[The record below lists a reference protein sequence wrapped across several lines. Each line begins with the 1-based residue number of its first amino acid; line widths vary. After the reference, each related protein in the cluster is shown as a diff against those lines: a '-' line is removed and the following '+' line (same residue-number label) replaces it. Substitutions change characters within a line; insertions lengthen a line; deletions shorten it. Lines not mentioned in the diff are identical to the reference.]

1 MGAGDAAL
9 TFEDLA
15 KVPLADLPH
24 KRDPVVADGPLSQEP
39 SKTMICFLQF
49 YYFWEIALPERLVR
63 QQLRRLV

>member
-15 KVPLADLPH
+15 KVPLSDLPH

-39 SKTMICFLQF
+39 AKTMICFYHF
-49 YYFWEIALPERLVR
+49 IIWELALPERLVR
-63 QQLRRLV
+63 